1 MEYLQS
7 IRISSKLK
15 NKIEMLNSKYYTDI
29 KNSECIIHVSNN
41 SNEYQKIIK
50 FLNDCKIDYKEYYV
64 SDFMPMNEDIHGK
77 IVEVKFF

>member
-7 IRISSKLK
+7 IRISSKFK
-15 NKIEMLNSKYYTDI
+15 NKIEMLNTKYYTDT
-29 KNSECIIHVSNN
+29 KKSECIIHVSNN

-50 FLNDCKIDYKEYYV
+50 FLNDNKIDYREYHV

>member
-7 IRISSKLK
+7 IRISSKFK
-15 NKIEMLNSKYYTDI
+15 NKIEMLNSKYYTDT
-29 KNSECIIHVSNN
+29 KNSEYIIHVSNN

-50 FLNDCKIDYKEYYV
+50 FLNEYKIDYKEYYV

-77 IVEVKFF
+77 IIEVKFF

>member
-1 MEYLQS
+1 
-7 IRISSKLK
+7 
-15 NKIEMLNSKYYTDI
+15 MLNSKYYTDN

-50 FLNDCKIDYKEYYV
+50 FLNDYKIDYKEYYV

>member
-7 IRISSKLK
+7 IRISSKFK
-15 NKIEMLNSKYYTDI
+15 NKIEMLNSKYHIDT
-29 KNSECIIHVSNN
+29 KNSEYIIHVSNN
-41 SNEYQKIIK
+41 SGEYQKIIK
-50 FLNDCKIDYKEYYV
+50 FLNDNKIDYKEYYV

>member
-7 IRISSKLK
+7 IRISSKFK
-15 NKIEMLNSKYYTDI
+15 NKIEMLNSKYHTDT
-29 KNSECIIHVSNN
+29 KNSEYIIHVSNN
-41 SNEYQKIIK
+41 SGEYQKIVK
-50 FLNDCKIDYKEYYV
+50 FLNDNKIDYKEYYV